1 MALIN
6 RLTRLFRADMHAV
19 LDRIEEPDLLLKQ
32 AIREMEAAFADD
44 EQRSRLLKHELT
56 QLSGRLQTCHNKLA
70 GMDEELD
77 ICFQSDQEELTK
89 NLIRKK
95 LELVRFT
102 DQLELRRNSLQ
113 QTLVDLTQRLSENRT
128 QLENLRQKAQLLA
141 ADSSDGTADDV
152 HEPAAIHIDEADVEI
167 AFLREKQRR
176 SRS

>member
-32 AIREMEAAFADD
+32 AIRDMEAAFAGD
-44 EQRSRLLKHELT
+44 EQR
-56 QLSGRLQTCHNKLA
+56 SGRLQTCHNKLA
-70 GMDEELD
+70 GMNEELD
-77 ICFQSDQEELTK
+77 ICFQLDQEDLTK

-113 QTLVDLTQRLSENRT
+113 QTLVDLTQRLNENRT
-128 QLENLRQKAQLLA
+128 QLESLRQKAQLLA
-141 ADSSDGTADDV
+141 VDSSDSSESDV
-152 HEPAAIHIDEADVEI
+152 REPAAIHIDEADVEI